1 MHPACRATV
10 PGRPRQYRF
19 DCAIGW
25 RRANIFIEAGVEI
38 AIDGGDLGEKRRDP
52 PRVIGKIA
60 AQKVFQLRW
69 IFRKV
74 QAQTVLNIAM
84 EDTAPTDAAFRTHGG
99 EKPSQRSVRAKTTDV
114 LYAGIEYETP
124 NASVAAP
131 HSPCPR
137 GAV

>member
-1 MHPACRATV
+1 
-10 PGRPRQYRF
+10 
-19 DCAIGW
+19 
-25 RRANIFIEAGVEI
+25 
-38 AIDGGDLGEKRRDP
+38 
-52 PRVIGKIA
+52 
-60 AQKVFQLRW
+60 
-69 IFRKV
+69 
-74 QAQTVLNIAM
+74 M

-137 GAV
+137 GAVAARPVMGLDHQHFAPAAGKQSARRQSGNAGPDDHDVVMVIVARPSAEIRHVPCRGVAAG